1 MSSKKGL
8 NDAYSVKTPE
18 DNIKLYKVWASSYDD
33 DFAKKNDYRSPV
45 LISNYYDKYSNKND
59 VPVLDVGAG
68 TGLIAEVMNKKN
80 TIDIDAIDISPEM
93 LESAKSKNCYNKLIE
108 ADLTENLDIDNNYYG
123 AIVSAGTFTHGHI
136 GPNAL
141 DELLRVTKPSGLFV
155 ITIHSKVYVNQ
166 NFEQKFQDINEQIT
180 DLTFH
185 EEKAYGNNPDK
196 DHGYDTVFITVF
208 RKKYYKYF
216 HMIYNQK
223 KHLP

>member
-45 LISNYYDKYSNKND
+45 LISNYYNKYSNKND

-108 ADLTENLDIDNNYYG
+108 ADLTKNLDIENNYYG

-136 GPNAL
+136 GPSAL

-196 DHGYDTVFITVF
+196 DHGNDTVFITVF
-208 RKKYYKYF
+208 RKK
-216 HMIYNQK
+216 
-223 KHLP
+223 

>member
-68 TGLIAEVMNKKN
+68 TGLIAEVMSKKN

-108 ADLTENLDIDNNYYG
+108 ADLTKNLDIDNNYYG

-196 DHGYDTVFITVF
+196 DHGNDTVFITVF
-208 RKKYYKYF
+208 RKK
-216 HMIYNQK
+216 
-223 KHLP
+223 

>member
-1 MSSKKGL
+1 MNSKKGL

-108 ADLTENLDIDNNYYG
+108 ADLTKNLDIDNNYYG

-196 DHGYDTVFITVF
+196 DHGNDTVFITVF
-208 RKKYYKYF
+208 RKK
-216 HMIYNQK
+216 
-223 KHLP
+223 

>member
-8 NDAYSVKTPE
+8 DDAYSVKTPE

-108 ADLTENLDIDNNYYG
+108 ADLTKNLDIDNNYYG

-196 DHGYDTVFITVF
+196 DHGNDTVFITVF
-208 RKKYYKYF
+208 RKK
-216 HMIYNQK
+216 
-223 KHLP
+223 

>member
-93 LESAKSKNCYNKLIE
+93 LESAKSKNCYNKLLE
-108 ADLTENLDIDNNYYG
+108 ADLTKNLDIDNNYYG

-196 DHGYDTVFITVF
+196 DHGNDTVFITVF
-208 RKKYYKYF
+208 RKK
-216 HMIYNQK
+216 
-223 KHLP
+223 

>member
-108 ADLTENLDIDNNYYG
+108 ADLTKNLDIDNDYYG

-196 DHGYDTVFITVF
+196 DHGNDTVFITVF
-208 RKKYYKYF
+208 RKK
-216 HMIYNQK
+216 
-223 KHLP
+223 

>member
-93 LESAKSKNCYNKLIE
+93 LETAKSKNCYNKLIE
-108 ADLTENLDIDNNYYG
+108 ADLTKNLDIDNNYYG

-196 DHGYDTVFITVF
+196 DHGNDTVFITVF
-208 RKKYYKYF
+208 RKK
-216 HMIYNQK
+216 
-223 KHLP
+223 

>member
-108 ADLTENLDIDNNYYG
+108 ADLTKNLDIENNYYG

-141 DELLRVTKPSGLFV
+141 DELLRVTKSSGLFV

-196 DHGYDTVFITVF
+196 DHGNDTVFITVF
-208 RKKYYKYF
+208 RKK
-216 HMIYNQK
+216 
-223 KHLP
+223 

>member
-18 DNIKLYKVWASSYDD
+18 DNIKLYRVWASSYDD

-108 ADLTENLDIDNNYYG
+108 ADLTKNLDIDNNYYG

-180 DLTFH
+180 DLTFN

-196 DHGYDTVFITVF
+196 DHGNDTVFITVF
-208 RKKYYKYF
+208 RKK
-216 HMIYNQK
+216 
-223 KHLP
+223 

>member
-108 ADLTENLDIDNNYYG
+108 ADLTKNLDIDNNYYG

-141 DELLRVTKPSGLFV
+141 DELLRVTKTSGLFV

-196 DHGYDTVFITVF
+196 DHGNDTVFITVF
-208 RKKYYKYF
+208 RKK
-216 HMIYNQK
+216 
-223 KHLP
+223 

>member
-1 MSSKKGL
+1 MMSSKKGL

-108 ADLTENLDIDNNYYG
+108 ADLTKNLDIDNNYYG

-196 DHGYDTVFITVF
+196 DHGNDTVFITVF
-208 RKKYYKYF
+208 RKK
-216 HMIYNQK
+216 
-223 KHLP
+223 

>member
-1 MSSKKGL
+1 MGSKKGL

-108 ADLTENLDIDNNYYG
+108 ADLTKNLDIDNNYYG

-196 DHGYDTVFITVF
+196 DHGNDTVFITVF
-208 RKKYYKYF
+208 RKK
-216 HMIYNQK
+216 
-223 KHLP
+223 

>member
-108 ADLTENLDIDNNYYG
+108 ADLTKNLDIDNNYYG

-196 DHGYDTVFITVF
+196 DHGNDTVFITCLLYTSPSP
-208 RKKYYKYF
+208 RD
-216 HMIYNQK
+216 
-223 KHLP
+223 

>member
-108 ADLTENLDIDNNYYG
+108 ADLTKNLDIDNNYYG

-166 NFEQKFQDINEQIT
+166 NLEQKFQDINEQIT

-185 EEKAYGNNPDK
+185 EEQAYGNNPDK
-196 DHGYDTVFITVF
+196 DHGNDTVFITVF
-208 RKKYYKYF
+208 RKK
-216 HMIYNQK
+216 
-223 KHLP
+223 

>member
-93 LESAKSKNCYNKLIE
+93 LESAKSKNCYNKLLE
-108 ADLTENLDIDNNYYG
+108 ADLTKNLDIDNNYYG

-196 DHGYDTVFITVF
+196 DHGNDTV
-208 RKKYYKYF
+208 
-216 HMIYNQK
+216 
-223 KHLP
+223 L

>member
-1 MSSKKGL
+1 LFQVNLTKDIMMSSKKGL

-108 ADLTENLDIDNNYYG
+108 ADLTKNLDIDNNYYG

-196 DHGYDTVFITVF
+196 DHGNDTVFITVF
-208 RKKYYKYF
+208 RKK
-216 HMIYNQK
+216 
-223 KHLP
+223 

>member
-18 DNIKLYKVWASSYDD
+18 DNIKLYKVWASSYDY

-108 ADLTENLDIDNNYYG
+108 ADLTKNLDIDNNYYG

-141 DELLRVTKPSGLFV
+141 DELLRITKPSGLFV

-196 DHGYDTVFITVF
+196 DHGNDTVFITVF
-208 RKKYYKYF
+208 RKK
-216 HMIYNQK
+216 
-223 KHLP
+223 

>member
-1 MSSKKGL
+1 MIL
-8 NDAYSVKTPE
+8 R
-18 DNIKLYKVWASSYDD
+18 
-33 DFAKKNDYRSPV
+33 KKNDYRSPV

-108 ADLTENLDIDNNYYG
+108 ADLTKNLDIDNNYYG

-141 DELLRVTKPSGLFV
+141 DELLRVAKPSGLFV

-196 DHGYDTVFITVF
+196 DHGNDTVFITVF
-208 RKKYYKYF
+208 RKK
-216 HMIYNQK
+216 
-223 KHLP
+223 

>member
-68 TGLIAEVMNKKN
+68 TGLIAEVMNKN
-80 TIDIDAIDISPEM
+80 DTIEIDAIDISPEM

-108 ADLTENLDIDNNYYG
+108 ADLTKNLDIHNNYYG

-166 NFEQKFQDINEQIT
+166 NFEQKFQDMNEQIT

-196 DHGYDTVFITVF
+196 DHGNDTVFITVF
-208 RKKYYKYF
+208 RKK
-216 HMIYNQK
+216 
-223 KHLP
+223 

>member
-108 ADLTENLDIDNNYYG
+108 ADLTKNLDIDNNYYG

-166 NFEQKFQDINEQIT
+166 NFEQKFQDINEQIS

-196 DHGYDTVFITVF
+196 DHGNDTVFITVF
-208 RKKYYKYF
+208 RKK
-216 HMIYNQK
+216 
-223 KHLP
+223 

>member
-108 ADLTENLDIDNNYYG
+108 ADLTKNLDIDNNYYG

-136 GPNAL
+136 GPNAI
-141 DELLRVTKPSGLFV
+141 DELLRITKPSGLFV

-196 DHGYDTVFITVF
+196 DHGNDTVFITVF
-208 RKKYYKYF
+208 RKK
-216 HMIYNQK
+216 
-223 KHLP
+223 

>member
-108 ADLTENLDIDNNYYG
+108 ADLTKNLDIDNNYYG

-196 DHGYDTVFITVF
+196 DHGNDTVFITVF
-208 RKKYYKYF
+208 LSLI
-216 HMIYNQK
+216 HI
-223 KHLP
+223 

>member
-108 ADLTENLDIDNNYYG
+108 ADLTKNLDIDNNYYG

-196 DHGYDTVFITVF
+196 DHGNDTVLILSLI
-208 RKKYYKYF
+208 
-216 HMIYNQK
+216 HI
-223 KHLP
+223 

>member
-80 TIDIDAIDISPEM
+80 TIDIDAIDISPEI
-93 LESAKSKNCYNKLIE
+93 LESAKSKNCYNKLLE
-108 ADLTENLDIDNNYYG
+108 ADLTKNLDIDNNYYG

-166 NFEQKFQDINEQIT
+166 NFGKKFQDINEQIT
-180 DLTFH
+180 DFTFH

-196 DHGYDTVFITVF
+196 DHGNDTVFITVF
-208 RKKYYKYF
+208 RKK
-216 HMIYNQK
+216 
-223 KHLP
+223 

>member
-93 LESAKSKNCYNKLIE
+93 LESAKSKNCYNKLLE
-108 ADLTENLDIDNNYYG
+108 ADLTKNLDIDNNYYG

-136 GPNAL
+136 GPSAL

-196 DHGYDTVFITVF
+196 DHGNDTVFITIF
-208 RKKYYKYF
+208 RKK
-216 HMIYNQK
+216 
-223 KHLP
+223 

>member
-1 MSSKKGL
+1 M
-8 NDAYSVKTPE
+8 
-18 DNIKLYKVWASSYDD
+18 
-33 DFAKKNDYRSPV
+33 
-45 LISNYYDKYSNKND
+45 ISNYYDKYSNKND

-93 LESAKSKNCYNKLIE
+93 LESAKSKNCYNKLLE
-108 ADLTENLDIDNNYYG
+108 ADLTKNLDIDNNYYG

-166 NFEQKFQDINEQIT
+166 NFEQKFQDINEQIS

-196 DHGYDTVFITVF
+196 DHANDTVFITVF
-208 RKKYYKYF
+208 RKK
-216 HMIYNQK
+216 
-223 KHLP
+223 

>member
-93 LESAKSKNCYNKLIE
+93 LESAKSKNCYNKLLE
-108 ADLTENLDIDNNYYG
+108 ADLTKNLDIDNNYYG

-196 DHGYDTVFITVF
+196 DHGNDTVLITAVS
-208 RKKYYKYF
+208 YT
-216 HMIYNQK
+216 
-223 KHLP
+223 HLTLPTILRV

>member
-1 MSSKKGL
+1 LYQVNLTKDIMMSSKKGL

-108 ADLTENLDIDNNYYG
+108 ADLTKNLDIDNNYYG

-196 DHGYDTVFITVF
+196 DHGNDTVFITVF
-208 RKKYYKYF
+208 RKK
-216 HMIYNQK
+216 
-223 KHLP
+223 

>member
-93 LESAKSKNCYNKLIE
+93 LESAKSKNCYNKLLE
-108 ADLTENLDIDNNYYG
+108 ADLTKNLDIDNNYYG

-196 DHGYDTVFITVF
+196 DHGNDTVFITVF
-208 RKKYYKYF
+208 RKKKY
-216 HMIYNQK
+216 
-223 KHLP
+223 

>member
-108 ADLTENLDIDNNYYG
+108 ADLTKNLDIDNNYYG

-136 GPNAL
+136 GPHAL
-141 DELLRVTKPSGLFV
+141 DELLRVTKLTV
-155 ITIHSKVYVNQ
+155 V
-166 NFEQKFQDINEQIT
+166 QDIYQS
-180 DLTFH
+180 L
-185 EEKAYGNNPDK
+185 
-196 DHGYDTVFITVF
+196 
-208 RKKYYKYF
+208 
-216 HMIYNQK
+216 
-223 KHLP
+223 

>member
-108 ADLTENLDIDNNYYG
+108 ADLTKNLDIDNNYYG
-123 AIVSAGTFTHGHI
+123 AIVSAGTFTHGHV

-196 DHGYDTVFITVF
+196 DHGNDTVFITVF
-208 RKKYYKYF
+208 RKK
-216 HMIYNQK
+216 
-223 KHLP
+223 

>member
-108 ADLTENLDIDNNYYG
+108 ADLTKNLDIDNNYYG

-180 DLTFH
+180 HLTFH

-196 DHGYDTVFITVF
+196 DHGNDTVFITVF
-208 RKKYYKYF
+208 RKK
-216 HMIYNQK
+216 
-223 KHLP
+223 

>member
-93 LESAKSKNCYNKLIE
+93 LESAKSKNCYNKLLE
-108 ADLTENLDIDNNYYG
+108 ADLTKNLDIDNNYYG

-185 EEKAYGNNPDK
+185 EEKDYGNNPDK
-196 DHGYDTVFITVF
+196 DHGNETVFINFF
-208 RKKYYKYF
+208 RKK
-216 HMIYNQK
+216 
-223 KHLP
+223 

>member
-18 DNIKLYKVWASSYDD
+18 DNIKLYKIWASSYDD

-108 ADLTENLDIDNNYYG
+108 ADLTKNLDIDNNYYG

-196 DHGYDTVFITVF
+196 DHGNDTVFITIF
-208 RKKYYKYF
+208 RKK
-216 HMIYNQK
+216 
-223 KHLP
+223 

>member
-8 NDAYSVKTPE
+8 NDAYSVKTPQ

-108 ADLTENLDIDNNYYG
+108 ADLTKNLDIENNYYG

-196 DHGYDTVFITVF
+196 DHGNDTVFITVF
-208 RKKYYKYF
+208 RKK
-216 HMIYNQK
+216 
-223 KHLP
+223 

>member
-68 TGLIAEVMNKKN
+68 TGLIAEVMNKN
-80 TIDIDAIDISPEM
+80 DTIEIDAIDISPEM

-108 ADLTENLDIDNNYYG
+108 ADLTKSLDIYNNYYG

-196 DHGYDTVFITVF
+196 DHGNDTVFITVF
-208 RKKYYKYF
+208 RKK
-216 HMIYNQK
+216 
-223 KHLP
+223 

>member
-108 ADLTENLDIDNNYYG
+108 ADLTKNLDINNNYYG

-196 DHGYDTVFITVF
+196 DHGNDTVFITVF
-208 RKKYYKYF
+208 RKK
-216 HMIYNQK
+216 
-223 KHLP
+223 

>member
-1 MSSKKGL
+1 MGSKKGL

-93 LESAKSKNCYNKLIE
+93 LESAKSKNCYNKLLE
-108 ADLTENLDIDNNYYG
+108 ADLTKNLDIDNNYYG

-196 DHGYDTVFITVF
+196 DHGNDTVFITVF
-208 RKKYYKYF
+208 RKKKY
-216 HMIYNQK
+216 
-223 KHLP
+223 

>member
-1 MSSKKGL
+1 MMSSKKGL

-93 LESAKSKNCYNKLIE
+93 LESAKSKNCYNKLLE
-108 ADLTENLDIDNNYYG
+108 ADLTKNLDIDNNYYG

-196 DHGYDTVFITVF
+196 DHGNDTVFITVF
-208 RKKYYKYF
+208 RKK
-216 HMIYNQK
+216 
-223 KHLP
+223 